1 MKGGDHVTVLFKKIK
16 EALFSVLPV
25 AAIVCLLNLTPLV
38 NFSGLE
44 IGVFLISAVFL
55 ILGIGL
61 FSMGADMAMT
71 PMGEHAGAGLT
82 KSKKLLLLLAVCFL
96 TKNT

>member
-1 MKGGDHVTVLFKKIK
+1 MAVLLKKIK

-25 AAIVCLLNLTPLV
+25 AAIVFILNLTPLV
-38 NFSGLE
+38 HFTATE
-44 IGVFLISAVFL
+44 MVVFGISAVFL

-61 FSMGADMAMT
+61 FSMGADMAMS

-82 KSKKLLLLLAVCFL
+82 MREPV
-96 TKNT
+96 